1 MLSSHGKKS
10 DHWTMLNSNNIF
22 INFLKPTKVFHFRT
36 YSASDLLMLEIKG
49 DLNGLQSCISPT
61 VQIHSMF
68 WGSLN
73 EITMILSKKI
83 LYNSLNC
90 DCIML
95 TNVA

>member
-10 DHWTMLNSNNIF
+10 DHWTMLNSNDIF
-22 INFLKPTKVFHFRT
+22 INFLKPTEIFNFRT
-36 YSASDLLMLEIKG
+36 YSASNLLMLEIKG
-49 DLNGLQSCISPT
+49 DLNGLQSCISSA

-68 WGSLN
+68 WGNLN
-73 EITMILSKKI
+73 EITAILSRKI